1 LERRLAAILA
11 ADVVG
16 YSRLMG
22 EDESGTLERL
32 KALRRELVQ
41 PKITE
46 RKGRIVKLMGDGLL
60 AEFPSVVE
68 AVLCAVDVQRGMNER
83 ESEITDERRIRLR
96 IGVNLGDIIV
106 EGSDIYGDGVNVA
119 ARLEG
124 LADPGSIC
132 VSGTVFDHVEAKV
145 DLDFVDLGE
154 QEVKNIEQPV
164 QVYRITL
171 NNGMGAKTTADAL
184 IGSATVLKLPDKPSI
199 AVLPF
204 DNMSGDPE
212 QDYFT
217 DGIVEDIITELSRE
231 PDLFVIARNSSFA
244 YKGKSP
250 DIREVARELGV
261 RYVLEGS
268 VRKTGNRIRLNAQLI
283 KAETGHHV
291 WAERYDRTLEDVFEV
306 QDELTNTI
314 QNTLLQKVRESG
326 MDNAMSRAPKDMNAY
341 DHMLRAFGLVLRFNR
356 ANNEEAIREAE
367 AALDLD
373 PSYARAH
380 MVLAWAYLYT
390 VWSAWTDDVEQ
401 AIERGYE
408 AAQKAIAADRN
419 DFWGHAALGFAEL
432 CLHHHE
438 RALSALDRALA
449 LNPNSADV
457 RTMRGMVLNFLGR
470 PEEGLKDI
478 ELAIR
483 HNPHHPDWY
492 LIGIGRA
499 NYMLGRYEEAIP
511 HIERLVAATP
521 ELAVDDWAGQ
531 DDRAIPEGRGPGALL
546 LSLASGGLAGKMTAL
561 GQLQTS
567 QCLSNYA
574 CFRRRSSRLTSAF
587 TDGPISRFSTSS
599 LR

>member
-1 LERRLAAILA
+1 VSEQGVERKLTTILA

-22 EDESGTLERL
+22 QDETGTLARL
-32 KALRRELVQ
+32 RSLRKDLVQ
-41 PKITE
+41 PKIGGG
-46 RKGRIVKLMGDGLL
+46 RGRIVKLMGDGLL

-68 AVLCAVDVQRGMNER
+68 AVQCAIDIQQDIAGR
-83 ESEITDERRIRLR
+83 ELDLPAERRIRLR

-124 LADPGSIC
+124 LAESGGIC
-132 VSGTVFDHVEAKV
+132 ISGKV
-145 DLDFVDLGE
+145 YEEVKNKLPIAFEDLGE
-154 QEVKNIEQPV
+154 RAVKNIREPV
-164 QVYRITL
+164 RMYRWTDAAVDPVPDTAEAKATL
-171 NNGMGAKTTADAL
+171 P
-184 IGSATVLKLPDKPSI
+184 LPDKPSI

-250 DIREVARELGV
+250 DIRQVARELGV

-268 VRKTGNRIRLNAQLI
+268 VRKAGNRIRLNAQLI
-283 KAETGHHV
+283 EAETGHHV

-326 MDNAMSRAPKDMNAY
+326 MDSALSRAPKDMNAY
-341 DHMLRAFGLVLRFNR
+341 DQTLRAFGLVLRFNR
-356 ANNEEAIREAE
+356 ANNEEAMREAR

-373 PSYARAH
+373 PGYARAH
-380 MVLAWAYLYT
+380 MVLAWAYLYS

-432 CLHHHE
+432 CLHRHE
-438 RALSALDRALA
+438 RALPALDRALA

-457 RTMRGMVLNFLGR
+457 RAMRGMVLNFLGR

-499 NYMLGRYEEAIP
+499 YYMLGRYEEAVP
-511 HIERLVAATP
+511 LIERLVAATP
-521 ELAVDDWAGQ
+521 ELAV
-531 DDRAIPEGRGPGALL
+531 GRLL
-546 LSLASGGLAGKMTAL
+546 LVAVYVGSGRLDAARAEVSAYLEINPGLTIGQVRMIVPFQKEEDLERYCDLLRQAGL
-561 GQLQTS
+561 
-567 QCLSNYA
+567 
-574 CFRRRSSRLTSAF
+574 
-587 TDGPISRFSTSS
+587 PEE
-599 LR
+599 

>member
-1 LERRLAAILA
+1 MERKLAAILA

-22 EDESGTLERL
+22 EDEAGTLERL
-32 KALRRELVQ
+32 KCLRRELVQ

-68 AVLCAVDVQRGMNER
+68 AVQCAVDIQRGMNER
-83 ESEITDERRIRLR
+83 EPEITDERRIRLR

-124 LADPGSIC
+124 LADPGTIC
-132 VSGTVFDHVEAKV
+132 VSGTVFDHVKAKV

-184 IGSATVLKLPDKPSI
+184 IGSAAVLELPDKPSI

-212 QDYFT
+212 QDYFA

-250 DIREVARELGV
+250 DIRQVARELGV

-268 VRKTGNRIRLNAQLI
+268 VRKAGSRVRLNAQLI
-283 KAETGHHV
+283 EAETGHHV

-306 QDELTNTI
+306 QDELTSTI
-314 QNTLLQKVRESG
+314 QNTLLQKVLDSG
-326 MDNAMSRAPKDMNAY
+326 IDSALRRAPKDMNAY
-341 DHMLRAFGLVLRFNR
+341 DHMLRAYGLLLRFNR
-356 ANNEEAIREAE
+356 ANNEESIREAQ

-373 PSYARAH
+373 PGYARAH
-380 MVLAWAYLYT
+380 MVLAWAHLYS
-390 VWSAWTDDVEQ
+390 VWSAWTDDIEQ

-408 AAQKAIAADRN
+408 AAKKAVAADRN
-419 DFWGHAALGFAEL
+419 DFFGHAALGFAEL
-432 CLHHHE
+432 CMHRNDH
-438 RALSALDRALA
+438 ALSALDRAVA
-449 LNPNSADV
+449 LNPNSADAHAV
-457 RTMRGMVLNFLGR
+457 RGVALNFLGR
-470 PEEGLKDI
+470 PEEGLREV

-492 LIGIGRA
+492 LMGAGRA
-499 NYMLGRYEEAIP
+499 YYMLGRYEDAIP
-511 HIERLVAATP
+511 TLERLTTALP
-521 ELAVDDWAGQ
+521 ELTT
-531 DDRAIPEGRGPGALL
+531 GRLL
-546 LSLASGGLAGKMTAL
+546 LAAVYAAADRQVEAEAEVSSVLKDNPTLTLAYTRATVPFQKQEDLDRYLDLLRQAGL
-561 GQLQTS
+561 
-567 QCLSNYA
+567 
-574 CFRRRSSRLTSAF
+574 
-587 TDGPISRFSTSS
+587 PE
-599 LR
+599 

>member
-250 DIREVARELGV
+250 DIRQVARELGV

-268 VRKTGNRIRLNAQLI
+268 VRKAGNRIRLNAQLI
-283 KAETGHHV
+283 EAETGHHV

-521 ELAVDDWAGQ
+521 ELAV
-531 DDRAIPEGRGPGALL
+531 GRLL
-546 LSLASGGLAGKMTAL
+546 LVAVYVGSGRLDAARAEVSAYLEINPGLTIGQVRMIVPFQKEEDLERYCYLLRQAGLPEK
-561 GQLQTS
+561 
-567 QCLSNYA
+567 
-574 CFRRRSSRLTSAF
+574 
-587 TDGPISRFSTSS
+587 
-599 LR
+599 

>member
-1 LERRLAAILA
+1 MERRLAAILA

-16 YSRLMG
+16 YTRLMG
-22 EDESGTLERL
+22 ADETGTLRHLTELRQQ
-32 KALRRELVQ
+32 ALEPLIAEHR
-41 PKITE
+41 
-46 RKGRIVKLMGDGLL
+46 GRIVKLMGDGLL
-60 AEFPSVVE
+60 VEFASVVD
-68 AVLCAVDVQRGMNER
+68 AVTCAVAWQNGVAER
-83 ESEITDERRIRLR
+83 EAAADEDKRLIFR
-96 IGVNLGDIIV
+96 IGINLGDVIV
-106 EGSDIYGDGVNVA
+106 EGDDIFGDGVNIA

-124 LADPGSIC
+124 QAEPGGIC
-132 VSGTVFDHVEAKV
+132 LSGDAYRQAKGKV
-145 DLDFVDLGE
+145 GVGFEDLGE
-154 QEVKNIEQPV
+154 HELKNVAEPV
-164 QVYRITL
+164 RVYRIAGDRSSTSAASSARETL
-171 NNGMGAKTTADAL
+171 A
-184 IGSATVLKLPDKPSI
+184 LPDKPSI

-212 QDYFT
+212 QEYFA

-250 DIREVARELGV
+250 DIRQVARELGV

-268 VRKTGNRIRLNAQLI
+268 VRKAGNRIRLNAQLI
-283 KAETGHHV
+283 DALTGHHV
-291 WAERYDRTLEDVFEV
+291 WAERYDRTLEDVFAV

-326 MDNAMSRAPKDMNAY
+326 MDSALSRAPKDMNAY
-341 DHMLRAFGLVLRFNR
+341 DRMLRAFGLVLRFNR
-356 ANNEEAIREAE
+356 TDNVEAIREAK

-373 PSYARAH
+373 SGYARAH

-390 VWSAWTDDVEQ
+390 VWSAWTDDVEHV
-401 AIERGYE
+401 IERGYE

-432 CLHHHE
+432 CLHRHE

-470 PEEGLKDI
+470 PDEGLREV

-499 NYMLGRYEEAIP
+499 YYMLGRYQEAIP

-521 ELAVDDWAGQ
+521 ELA
-531 DDRAIPEGRGPGALL
+531 IGRLL
-546 LSLASGGLAGKMTAL
+546 LVAVYAASGRLDAARAEVSAYLKINPGLTIGQVGMMVPFQKEEDLERYCDLLRQAGL
-561 GQLQTS
+561 
-567 QCLSNYA
+567 
-574 CFRRRSSRLTSAF
+574 
-587 TDGPISRFSTSS
+587 PEE
-599 LR
+599 